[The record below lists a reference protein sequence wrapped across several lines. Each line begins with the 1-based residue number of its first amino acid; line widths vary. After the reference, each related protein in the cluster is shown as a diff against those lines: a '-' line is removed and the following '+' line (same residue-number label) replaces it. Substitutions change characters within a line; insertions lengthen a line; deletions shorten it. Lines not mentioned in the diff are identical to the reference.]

1 MRSPALP
8 RRSLVALFA
17 VAALLWQ
24 SVLPLLPAPRSGN
37 AELLA
42 ICTEHGL
49 RMVAVD
55 AAAGSDGQSAP
66 SGLPGKVDCPLCISL
81 HSVAASPA
89 GGAFALLSGLT
100 AVNPAKDADSAAS
113 FAPAHHQLARAPP
126 VIA

>member
-55 AAAGSDGQSAP
+55 AAAGSDGQPAP

-81 HSVAASPA
+81 HSLAACATGTSL
-89 GGAFALLSGLT
+89 ALLAGLT
-100 AVNPAKDADSAAS
+100 EFVPAKAAD
-113 FAPAHHQLARAPP
+113 PARISPLAHQQLARAPP
-126 VIA
+126 VNA

>member
-1 MRSPALP
+1 M
-8 RRSLVALFA
+8 ALFA

-24 SVLPLLPAPRSGN
+24 SVLPLLPAPRNGN

-55 AAAGSDGQSAP
+55 AAAGSDGQPAP

-81 HSVAASPA
+81 HSVTACATGTSL
-89 GGAFALLSGLT
+89 ALLTGLT
-100 AVNPAKDADSAAS
+100 QFVPAKAS
-113 FAPAHHQLARAPP
+113 DPAPISPLAHQQLARAPP